1 MKTVMDSAGRIVIP
15 KSIRQALGFRPGEP
29 LELRAGNGRLEV
41 EIAPSAVRLQKR
53 GKSVVAV
60 PDLPLPVLTAAEVR
74 DEIERGRR

>member
-1 MKTVMDSAGRIVIP
+1 MDSAGRIVIP
-15 KSIRQALGFRPGEP
+15 KAMRQALGFRPGEP

-41 EIAPSAVRLQKR
+41 EIAPTAVRLQKR
-53 GKSVVAV
+53 GKCVVAV